1 MITLAGFFAYSK
13 QQTAYFFHS
22 ILVFVFANPLRR
34 TTIAKI
40 FGATL
45 MKRKN
50 HIISALIAILFLFPT
65 LSTAFAAN
73 ETDENEWNNSLKNQY
88 FSGKT
93 IEESDKVIELDAPVR
108 AEDPALVPLKIVSKV
123 NQTSDSYIKKILVL
137 VDKNPFP
144 FVGDFEFSPQSGKA
158 DLAMRIRVNTYSYV
172 RAIAE
177 MNDGKLYMSKKY
189 VKASGGCSA
198 PVGADLD
205 AAMQRL
211 GKMKFRLDDGVK
223 SKEPTLVQLLISHP
237 NLSGM
242 QMDQVTRFIRKSHF
256 VEEMKV
262 TFNDKPILTAKTDI
276 AISSDPNF
284 RFYFIPETAGTL
296 KAEITDTMCENPTSR
311 NVCTSGKSYSETY
324 TVSP

>member
-1 MITLAGFFAYSK
+1 MKTKSHFLKILALALLLSPLL
-13 QQTAYFFHS
+13 S
-22 ILVFVFANPLRR
+22 IADQE
-34 TTIAKI
+34 
-40 FGATL
+40 
-45 MKRKN
+45 
-50 HIISALIAILFLFPT
+50 
-65 LSTAFAAN
+65 
-73 ETDENEWNNSLKNQY
+73 ETEWNSTLKNQY

-93 IEESDKVIELDAPVR
+93 IEESNNIIELDAPVR
-108 AEDPALVPLKIVSKV
+108 AEDPALVPLKINTKV
-123 NQTSDSYIKKILVL
+123 KQTNDSYIKKILVL

-144 FVGDFEFSPQSGKA
+144 FVGEFEFTPYSGKA

-223 SKEPTLVQLLISHP
+223 TKEPTLVQLLISHP

-242 QMDQVTRFIRKSHF
+242 QMDQVTRFVKKSHF
-256 VEEMKV
+256 VKDMKV
-262 TFNDKPILTAKTDI
+262 TFNDNLILTAKTDI

-284 RFYFIPETAGTL
+284 RFYFIPEQAGAL
-296 KAEITDTMCENPTSR
+296 KAEITDTQCESPTTR
-311 NVCTSGKSYSETY
+311 DVCKKGNTYSETY